1 MKDPVPGLRARLRS
15 LRTAAGDPALEV
27 LHRHAARLG
36 RHLPTS
42 TAHDLVS
49 GSRLP
54 RWPTVESF
62 VLACLQH
69 AKVRRSELPPEFLA
83 LTFWRS
89 AYEDAVGRDGGAP
102 GRSPCQLPLAS
113 RLFTN
118 RSGELGMIDPAV
130 SSIFLITGLAGTG
143 KTSLALRWAHEHAED
158 FPDGQLYVD
167 LRGFG
172 PTGDPLSA
180 VDAARC
186 LLDALDVDPRSLGTD
201 QQSLSNLLRS
211 SVAGRRLLILL
222 DNVRDS
228 ATVEPLL
235 PGDRSCVVLVTSRNR
250 LSSLIANHETVPV
263 VLDAL
268 DAEQSRVLLGR
279 HIGVTRVATEAAA
292 VEQLLEHC
300 AGLPLAL
307 VIIAA
312 RVAAH
317 PSFPLATMS
326 SELTAASSRLNTLD
340 AGELAVDLRAVFSWS
355 YQDQSAE
362 AATLLTLLSLT
373 PGVDIG
379 LPAAAALMGAPV
391 ERVQVL
397 LDELDRSHLVHQ
409 HLPGRYRMHD
419 LVRAYAQEF
428 GDRTDAAAALYRLVS
443 FYLHTAD
450 RADDLLDPQMQQIT
464 LAGPAG
470 ALAIEDR
477 TEALTW
483 FSTEHRNLLA
493 AQGLARDRGWHDL
506 SWQLAWTF
514 DSFHYRQGHL
524 LSNVSCWERALES
537 AVRLAEPAAVAV
549 AERYLG
555 RALARAGNTAEAIGH
570 LRRALA
576 YTEQTEDRYGQ
587 AHVHYSMGWVFELGG
602 DDELALRHSTL
613 ALRLFRELGD
623 PTWEARLLTKVAGE
637 HARLGQLDQAVA
649 ACTSA
654 LIAHRRLGDEYGQI
668 DVLTTL
674 GYVAQVSGR
683 HTEAGEHFRHAVGL
697 CRKAGHSYAE
707 ATNLVHL
714 GDAYAALGQPG
725 RAREIWQSAAD
736 LLRAQGR
743 TAECAQADARLAQGP
758 PPAGAEG

>member
-1 MKDPVPGLRARLRS
+1 MKDPIPGLRAQLRS
-15 LRTAAGDPALEV
+15 LRTAAGEPALEI
-27 LHRHAARLG
+27 LHRHAALLG

-62 VLACLQH
+62 VRACLHH
-69 AKVRRSELPPEFLA
+69 AKLLGLKLPQDMLA
-83 LTFWRS
+83 LAHWRS
-89 AYEDAVGRDGGAP
+89 AYEEAAGRIGGDVR
-102 GRSPCQLPLAS
+102 RSPCQLPLAS

-118 RSGELGMIDPAV
+118 RDVELGLIDTAV

-143 KTSLALRWAHEHAED
+143 KTSLALRWAQENVDD

-167 LRGFG
+167 MRGFG
-172 PTGDPLSA
+172 PTGAPLSA
-180 VDAARC
+180 GDAARC
-186 LLDALDVDPRSLGTD
+186 LLDALDVDLRSLQTD
-201 QQSLSNLLRS
+201 QQSLFNLLRS
-211 SVAGRRLLILL
+211 SVAGKRLLILL

-250 LSSLIANHETVPV
+250 LSNLIANHETVPI

-268 DAEQSRVLLGR
+268 DPEQARVLLGR
-279 HIGVTRVATEAAA
+279 HIGSTRVSTEAAA
-292 VEQLLEHC
+292 AEQLLEHC
-300 AGLPLAL
+300 GGLPLAL

-326 SELTAASSRLNTLD
+326 SDLMAASSRLNTLD
-340 AGELAVDLRAVFSWS
+340 AGELAVNLRAVFSWS
-355 YQDQSAE
+355 YDDQSAE

-379 LPAAAALMGAPV
+379 LPAAAALMDSPV
-391 ERVQVL
+391 ERIQVL
-397 LDELDRSHLVHQ
+397 LDELDRSHLVQQ

-428 GDRTDAAAALYRLVS
+428 GDRMDTAAALYRLIC

-450 RADDLLDPQMQQIT
+450 RADDLLDPQMQQIA
-464 LAGPAG
+464 LSGPDR
-470 ALAIEDR
+470 ALLITDR
-477 TEALTW
+477 NDAQTW
-483 FSTEHRNLLA
+483 FTTEHRNLLA
-493 AQGLARDRGWHDL
+493 AQCLAQSRGWHDL
-506 SWQLAWTF
+506 TWQLAWTF

-524 LSNVSCWERALES
+524 LSNVSCWGRALES
-537 AVRLAEPAAVAV
+537 AGRLAEPAAIAV
-549 AERYLG
+549 AERYFG
-555 RALARAGNTAEAIGH
+555 RALARAGYTAEAVEH

-602 DDELALRHSTL
+602 DDELALLHSTR
-613 ALRLFRELGD
+613 ALRLFRDLGD
-623 PTWEARLLTKVAGE
+623 PTWEARLLTKVGWD
-637 HARLGQLDQAVA
+637 HARLGQHKQAVA
-649 ACTSA
+649 ASESA
-654 LIAHRRLGDEYGQI
+654 LTAHRSLGDEYGQI
-668 DVLTTL
+668 DALHTL
-674 GYVAQVSGR
+674 GYVSQSLGQ
-683 HTEAGEHFRHAVGL
+683 HTEAREHFRQAVDL

-707 ATNLVHL
+707 ATNLVQL
-714 GDAYAALGQPG
+714 GDAYAALEQPD
-725 RAREIWQSAAD
+725 RARKTWQAAAD
-736 LLRAQGR
+736 LLRSQAR
-743 TAECAQADARLAQGP
+743 TAEYAQVDARLAQGAP
-758 PPAGAEG
+758 

>member
-1 MKDPVPGLRARLRS
+1 MKDPIPGLRAQLRS
-15 LRTAAGDPALEV
+15 LRAAAGEPALEV
-27 LHRHAARLG
+27 LHRHAALLG

-62 VLACLQH
+62 VRACLYH
-69 AKVRRSELPPEFLA
+69 AKVQRQELPQEFLA
-83 LTFWRS
+83 LTHWRS
-89 AYEDAVGRDGGAP
+89 AYEDAAGRYGSDV
-102 GRSPCQLPLAS
+102 RRLPCQLPLAS

-118 RSGELGMIDPAV
+118 RGGELGQIDTAV

-143 KTSLALRWAHEHAED
+143 KTSLALRWAHQNVDD

-167 LRGFG
+167 MRGFG
-172 PTGDPLSA
+172 PTGAPLSA
-180 VDAARC
+180 GDAARC
-186 LLDALDVDPRSLGTD
+186 LLGALDVDPRSLQTD
-201 QQSLSNLLRS
+201 QQSLFNLLRS
-211 SVAGRRLLILL
+211 SVAGKRLLILL

-250 LSSLIANHETVPV
+250 LSSLIANHETVPIA
-263 VLDAL
+263 LDAL

-279 HIGVTRVATEAAA
+279 HIGITRVRTEAAA

-326 SELTAASSRLNTLD
+326 SELVAASSRLNTLD
-340 AGELAVDLRAVFSWS
+340 AGELAVNLRAVFSWS
-355 YQDQSAE
+355 YDDQSAE

-379 LPAAAALMGAPV
+379 LPAAAALMGSPV

-428 GDRTDAAAALYRLVS
+428 GDRMDTAAALYRLVC

-464 LAGPAG
+464 LSGPG
-470 ALAIEDR
+470 DTLAIEDR
-477 TEALTW
+477 NQALTW
-483 FSTEHRNLLA
+483 FTTEHRNLLT
-493 AQGLARDRGWHDL
+493 AQRLARTRGWHDL
-506 SWQLAWTF
+506 TWQLAWTF

-524 LSNVSCWERALES
+524 LSNVSCWGLALES
-537 AVRLAEPAAVAV
+537 AGCLAEPAAIAV
-549 AERYLG
+549 AERYFG
-555 RALARAGNTAEAIGH
+555 RALARAGYTAEAIEH

-576 YTEQTEDRYGQ
+576 YTERTEDRYGQ

-602 DDELALRHSTL
+602 DDERALFHSTR

-623 PTWEARLLTKVAGE
+623 PTWEARLLAKVGWH
-637 HARLGQLDQAVA
+637 HARLGHHDQAVVA
-649 ACTSA
+649 STSA
-654 LIAHRRLGDEYGQI
+654 LTAHRSLGDEYGQI
-668 DVLTTL
+668 DVLNTL
-674 GYVAQVSGR
+674 GYVSQSLGR
-683 HTEAGEHFRHAVGL
+683 HTEACEYFRQAVGL
-697 CRKAGHSYAE
+697 CRKTGHSYAE
-707 ATNLVHL
+707 ATNLIHL
-714 GDAYAALGQPG
+714 GEAYAALEQPG
-725 RAREIWQSAAD
+725 RARRTWRAAAD
-736 LLRAQGR
+736 LLRAQAR
-743 TAECAQADARLAQGP
+743 TAECAQVDARLAQMP
-758 PPAGAEG
+758 PQSGADR